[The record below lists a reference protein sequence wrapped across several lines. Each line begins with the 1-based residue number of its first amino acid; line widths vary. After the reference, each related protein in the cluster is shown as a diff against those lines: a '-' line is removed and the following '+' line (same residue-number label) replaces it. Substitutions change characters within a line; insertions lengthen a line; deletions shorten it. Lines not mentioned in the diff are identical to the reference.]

1 MKIFH
6 RLGAVAFVLTFTMAT
21 ALAAAPKVALH
32 LQGLLF
38 AKRAGKTV
46 TVPIDRLLKA
56 GDLLLYRIDARNE
69 GKAAALGLAPV
80 GKVPARTA
88 FVRVATAPRG
98 SHVEF
103 TLDGTH
109 WSAHPMIRVIGP
121 NGKPTEKPAPL
132 AMYRAVRWSLTTPF
146 PAGATAAFAYEVRVK

>member
-1 MKIFH
+1 MKILH
-6 RLGAVAFVLTFTMAT
+6 RLGTVAFALIFTA
-21 ALAAAPKVALH
+21 AAASAAAPKVALH

-38 AKRAGKTV
+38 AKRDGKTV
-46 TVPIDRLLKA
+46 TLPIDRPLKA
-56 GDLLLYRIDARNE
+56 GDLLLYRIDAHNE
-69 GKAAALGLAPV
+69 GKAAALGLEPV
-80 GKVPARTA
+80 GKVPTRTV
-88 FVRVATAPRG
+88 FVRVANAPRG

-132 AMYRAVRWSLTTPF
+132 AMYRAVRWSLSTPLS
-146 PAGATAAFAYEVRVK
+146 AGATAVFAYEVRVK